1 MEFGKFAF
9 GTGEESLA
17 LAQNTYAVN
26 WFKGRE
32 LNSVFGLQLSMARN
46 GSTVTISL
54 MGWPYSKVEAL
65 LGSVGH
71 TTLEVTLMTGG
82 ITCIF
87 SLVCALDFAYL
98 YQRAERI
105 LHEEQGKTGEVIQWP
120 DFPHLCGDACLSTVF
135 ATVLPCSLSLNL
147 RKFFLQRN
155 LNFPPQ
161 VVSAINNIVYVLV
174 ISAPTS
180 PVFKLLV
187 GKKGEKSPGFCVQWW
202 PLFSFSFLFF

>member
-1 MEFGKFAF
+1 MLYLHLAGYFALGGLFHAFWLMEFGKFAF

-54 MGWPYSKVEAL
+54 MGWPYSKVEVL
-65 LGSVGH
+65 LGFVGH

-82 ITCIF
+82 ITYIF
-87 SLVCALDFAYL
+87 PLVCALDLAYL

-105 LHEEQGKTGEVIQWP
+105 LHEEQGKTGEVVQWP
-120 DFPHLCGDACLSTVF
+120 DFSSPLWWCMFIHCVCYCVAVF
-135 ATVLPCSLSLNL
+135 PFVELEKVFFYREIWIFLP
-147 RKFFLQRN
+147 K
-155 LNFPPQ
+155 
-161 VVSAINNIVYVLV
+161 
-174 ISAPTS
+174 
-180 PVFKLLV
+180 
-187 GKKGEKSPGFCVQWW
+187 
-202 PLFSFSFLFF
+202 